1 MAAQPTGTRVLLVRA
16 SRGRPVLADMLQAA
30 GVSVQQVVAY
40 TSTDVSEP
48 ALEIAQA
55 LAEGRIHWVTV
66 TSSSIARSLVEMF
79 GQNLRKTQLASIS
92 PLTSAVLRELGYPP
106 AVEAKQYTLPGLI
119 EAILEAIRT

>member
-1 MAAQPTGTRVLLVRA
+1 
-16 SRGRPVLADMLQAA
+16 
-30 GVSVQQVVAY
+30 
-40 TSTDVSEP
+40 
-48 ALEIAQA
+48 
-55 LAEGRIHWVTV
+55 
-66 TSSSIARSLVEMF
+66 MF

>member
-1 MAAQPTGTRVLLVRA
+1 
-16 SRGRPVLADMLQAA
+16 
-30 GVSVQQVVAY
+30 
-40 TSTDVSEP
+40 
-48 ALEIAQA
+48 